1 MTDATEPAAPDGTG
15 ARAETVCAG
24 CSAAGV
30 RTRKRGFGEDE
41 RELCADCT
49 ACEDGLAGEN
59 LVRALAWASPDAEAE
74 WRRGMADARAAR
86 RRPIAGGAPADG
98 ERREA
103 DGDAAAAPRARIAE
117 TRRRRLEERR
127 AREEY
132 EARGGGSMRGCA
144 ICLIG
149 RAPLGERLR
158 WFCERRRLDP
168 GRADC
173 RCGCGERFAAALAA
187 LEAGGE
193 LPPPWPGGGDP
204 PADAPPREPAD
215 QLPPIAGGAPAGG
228 DEAPAPETEKLW
240 IVEILNPWQGRFD
253 RYRTRQEG
261 RDCGERDADL
271 HRLERWWR

>member
-49 ACEDGLAGEN
+49 ACPAA
-59 LVRALAWASPDAEAE
+59 RTASPAKTSSGR
-74 WRRGMADARAAR
+74 WRGPARTPRPSGAAAWRTPAPRGAGR
-86 RRPIAGGAPADG
+86 IAGGAPADG

-204 PADAPPREPAD
+204 PADAPPPRTR
-215 QLPPIAGGAPAGG
+215 G
-228 DEAPAPETEKLW
+228 PAP
-240 IVEILNPWQGRFD
+240 PDRRRRARGRGRRPRPRRRRSSGSS
-253 RYRTRQEG
+253 RY
-261 RDCGERDADL
+261 
-271 HRLERWWR
+271 